1 MFKEINKLNASIEM
15 FIQEEKKMYSMRVIC
30 S

>member
-1 MFKEINKLNASIEM
+1 MS
-15 FIQEEKKMYSMRVIC
+15 IQEEKKMYSMRVIC